1 MFIRRAIFAIIFGVL
16 ILIFYFATKS
26 SPTQVIIN
34 EKHISVDIADD
45 DSERIRGLSGRKSL
59 AKDHGMLFIFPT
71 KNIQTFWMKD
81 MRFPLDIIWISGD
94 KVIGLSENLQPEG
107 LNPRNF
113 YSSSASVDK
122 VLEINAGLVKDL
134 DIKVGDTIQ
143 FSI

>member
-134 DIKVGDTIQ
+134 DI
-143 FSI
+143 